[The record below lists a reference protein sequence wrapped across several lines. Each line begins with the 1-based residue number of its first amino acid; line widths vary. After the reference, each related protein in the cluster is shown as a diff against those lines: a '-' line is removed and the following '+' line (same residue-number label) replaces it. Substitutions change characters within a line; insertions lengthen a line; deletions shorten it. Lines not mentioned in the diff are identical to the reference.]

1 MTTIR
6 VYRSPKVE
14 VRDASIC
21 GRGIFAK
28 EQINKG
34 EIVAIKAGHIVN
46 QGEVKQLTATIGD
59 FSLQIHDDFYLS
71 PRTEDEVDE
80 TTIFIN
86 HSCNA
91 NIGFEGQ
98 IVYVAMRNIQRG
110 EELCHDYAM
119 VRNDDYYLDCRCG
132 SEICRKTVTGKDW
145 QKPSIQSQYGDYF
158 SDYILRK
165 IQSIK

>member
-1 MTTIR
+1 
-6 VYRSPKVE
+6 
-14 VRDASIC
+14 
-21 GRGIFAK
+21 
-28 EQINKG
+28 
-34 EIVAIKAGHIVN
+34 
-46 QGEVKQLTATIGD
+46 
-59 FSLQIHDDFYLS
+59 
-71 PRTEDEVDE
+71 
-80 TTIFIN
+80 
-86 HSCNA
+86 
-91 NIGFEGQ
+91 
-98 IVYVAMRNIQRG
+98 MRNIQRG

>member
-71 PRTEDEVDE
+71 PRTEDED
-80 TTIFIN
+80 
-86 HSCNA
+86 A
-91 NIGFEGQ
+91 
-98 IVYVAMRNIQRG
+98 RG
-110 EELCHDYAM
+110 LRPRDAGVSSPRSRGHLPGIRGRGPDP
-119 VRNDDYYLDCRCG
+119 G
-132 SEICRKTVTGKDW
+132 SGR
-145 QKPSIQSQYGDYF
+145 
-158 SDYILRK
+158 R
-165 IQSIK
+165 